1 MWTMQDT
8 LEDQL
13 FSKSIKGITDIKVSY
28 LDIADI
34 HEFNHNSNAFFNAL
48 AGTD

>member
-8 LEDQL
+8 LEETL
-13 FSKSIKGITDIKVSY
+13 FTKSIKGMTDIKVTY

-34 HEFNHNSNAFFNAL
+34 HEFNENSNAFF
-48 AGTD
+48 